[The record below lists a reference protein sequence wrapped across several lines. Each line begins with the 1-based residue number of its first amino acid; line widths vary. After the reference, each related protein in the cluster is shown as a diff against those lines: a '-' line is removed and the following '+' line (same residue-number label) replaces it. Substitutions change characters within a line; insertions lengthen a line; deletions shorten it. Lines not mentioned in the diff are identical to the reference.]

1 MRRFFIRFIFL
12 VISFSLTFPALAAHN
27 IKHYRDITWAS
38 PRGFD
43 LTLDIAAPE
52 TNTKAKPVL
61 VIFHGGGWLLNN
73 KSIMT
78 DLADSIATRTD
89 VITVNVNYRLLS
101 DVNNTTTVNE
111 IIEDGMGAVLWVK
124 ENIQRYGGDSK
135 QVAVTGDSAG
145 GHLAAM
151 ITVAGRNLGSDGF
164 NKKPLKFKPT
174 YLPKGMTAEQVAQKD
189 GLKLQAAILSYA
201 GFSLVDMVKR
211 DFETDKN
218 PFWKFAN
225 VKARGM
231 FGDKINVNDNLDYY
245 QAVSPNQYLVSAK
258 EYKLPYQFVHV
269 GALDVL
275 TTPEIATKY
284 VERLQSLGQP
294 VKFKIHPGKKHGF
307 LDSGCNDYNNG
318 CFREL
323 SEPAIT
329 DMIAFLNDIFHL

>member
-1 MRRFFIRFIFL
+1 MN
-12 VISFSLTFPALAAHN
+12 ISRIVSLCILCLSVCATAANADHA
-27 IKHYRDITWAS
+27 IKYYRDIVWAS
-38 PRGFD
+38 PKGFD
-43 LTLDIAAPE
+43 LTLDIAVPE
-52 TNTKAKPVL
+52 TTTKAKPVL

-78 DLADSIATRTD
+78 DLADGIATRTD
-89 VITVNVNYRLLS
+89 VITVNANYRLLS
-101 DVNNTTTVNE
+101 DLNNTTTVND

-124 ENIQRYGGDSK
+124 ANIQRYGGDPK
-135 QVAVTGDSAG
+135 KVAVTGDSAG

-151 ITVAGRNLGSDGF
+151 ITVAGRNLGSNGF
-164 NKKPLKFKPT
+164 NKKPLTFKPT
-174 YLPKGMTAEQVAQKD
+174 WLPKGVTAEQVAKKD

-231 FGDKINVNDNLDYY
+231 LGDKINIQDNPEYY

-258 EYKLPYQFVHV
+258 EYKLPIQFVHV
-269 GALDVL
+269 GELDTL
-275 TTPEIATKY
+275 TTPEIAKKY
-284 VERLQSLGQP
+284 VEQLQSLGQP
-294 VKFKIHPGKKHGF
+294 VRFKIHPGKKHGF

-318 CFREL
+318 CFKEL
-323 SEPAIT
+323 SEPAVT
-329 DMIAFLNDIFHL
+329 DMIAFLNDVFHL